1 MSRVQET
8 LFALDTAVWIHWIE
22 QDERFLPAVNP
33 WFAALREERAT
44 AVTSVLAL
52 LETLTGAFRR
62 GDDLLARRYEEILGR
77 LSGVTLLPVTRSV
90 ARRAARL
97 RALHAL
103 ATPDAIHVATA
114 VDARAQ
120 VFVTT
125 DRRLARVSEIPVRVL
140 KPVAPKRNRR

>member
-1 MSRVQET
+1 VSRDEKT

-22 QDERFLPAVNP
+22 QDERFLPAVAP

-77 LSGVTLLPVTRSV
+77 LSGVTVLPVTRSV
-90 ARRAARL
+90 ARRAAQL
-97 RALHAL
+97 RTFHGL

-114 VDARAQ
+114 IEARAEK
-120 VFVTT
+120 FVTT
-125 DRRLARVSEIPVRVL
+125 DRRLARVKEIPVRVL
-140 KPVAPKRNRR
+140 KPGAPTRPRR